1 MLQTSARLLR
11 LLSLFQ
17 AQRYWSGAALSDR
30 LDVTARTLRRDVDRL
45 RSLGYPVHSSSGI
58 AGGYQLGAGA
68 ILPPLLL
75 DDEEAVAVA
84 IGLRTSASG
93 SVTGIEEASVR
104 ALLKLEQVL
113 PSRLRHRVAALHA
126 FIVPLSNRDSANPD
140 SNNPDSGYR
149 RPTVDA
155 ERLSTIAGACRD
167 HEGIR
172 FSYHNRTGAP
182 SVRAVEPHRL
192 VHTGYRW
199 YLVAWD
205 VGRQDWRTFRV
216 DRIEGK
222 LKTSTRFKPRKPP
235 EGDFAAFVSKSL
247 ASVPYPYRARVTLHS
262 PVEAVARR
270 VPSSAGTLE
279 AIDERSCTLHTGS
292 HSLEGITIH
301 LSLLGVDFQ
310 VHEPPELID
319 YIRGLADRL
328 VRATPGR

>member
-17 AQRYWSGAALSDR
+17 AQRYWSGADLSGR

-45 RSLGYPVHSSSGI
+45 RSLGYPVHSTSGT

-68 ILPPLLL
+68 NLPPLLL

-84 IGLRTSASG
+84 LGLRTSASG
-93 SVTGIEEASVR
+93 SVTGIEEASLR
-104 ALLKLEQVL
+104 ALSKLEQVL
-113 PSRLRHRVAALHA
+113 PPRLRHRVTALHT
-126 FIVPLSNRDSANPD
+126 FIVPLSSR
-140 SNNPDSGYR
+140 G
-149 RPTVDA
+149 PTVDA
-155 ERLSTIAGACRD
+155 ERLSAIAGACRD

-172 FSYHNRTGAP
+172 FQYSNRTGAP
-182 SVRAVEPHRL
+182 SARVVEPHRL

-205 VGRQDWRTFRV
+205 LGRKDWRTFRV

-235 EGDFAAFVSKSL
+235 EGDFAAFTSKSL
-247 ASVPYPYRARVTLHS
+247 SQVPYPYRARVTLHA
-262 PVEAVARR
+262 PVEAVAKR
-270 VPSSAGTLE
+270 VPASAGVLE
-279 AIDERSCTLHTGS
+279 TIAEHSCMLHTGS

-301 LSLLGVDFQ
+301 LSMLGVDFQ
-310 VHEPPELID
+310 VHEPAELID
-319 YIRGLADRL
+319 YIRRL
-328 VRATPGR
+328 TERLGRATG

>member
-1 MLQTSARLLR
+1 MSAVVFAIEIMLQTSARLLR

-17 AQRYWSGAALSDR
+17 AQRYWSGADLSRR

-45 RSLGYPVHSSSGI
+45 RSLGYPVHSTSGT

-68 ILPPLLL
+68 NLPPLLL

-84 IGLRTSASG
+84 LGLRTSASG
-93 SVTGIEEASVR
+93 SVAGIEEASVR

-113 PSRLRHRVAALHA
+113 PPRLRHRVAALHA
-126 FIVPLSNRDSANPD
+126 FILPLSNR
-140 SNNPDSGYR
+140 G
-149 RPTVDA
+149 PTVDA
-155 ERLSTIAGACRD
+155 ERLSAIAGACRD

-172 FSYHNRTGAP
+172 FNYHNRTGAP
-182 SVRAVEPHRL
+182 SARVVEPHRL

-205 VGRQDWRTFRV
+205 AGRKDWRTFRV

-235 EGDFAAFVSKSL
+235 EGDFAAFVAKSL
-247 ASVPYPYRARVTLHS
+247 SQVPYPYRARVTLHA
-262 PVEAVARR
+262 PVDSVTKRI
-270 VPSSAGTLE
+270 PPSAGVLE
-279 AIDERSCTLHTGS
+279 AIDAHSCLLHTGS

-301 LSLLGVDFQ
+301 LSMLGVDFQ

-319 YIRGLADRL
+319 YIRQLGERL
-328 VRATPGR
+328 GRASG